1 MVDKKR
7 KKKILFLK
15 NIINKKNENKKKII
29 LKSIFQNRELNQIKI
44 LFSKVLISNLNNKKS
59 RKNCI
64 QGISEKSID
73 KKSKFSRFFLHKINN
88 ENLNQNFK
96 IYEK

>member
-1 MVDKKR
+1 MIEKKR
-7 KKKILFLK
+7 KKKVLFLK
-15 NIINKKNENKKKII
+15 NIINKKNESKKKII
-29 LKSIFQNRELNQIKI
+29 LKSIIQNKELNQLKS
-44 LFSKVLISNLNNKKS
+44 LFGRLLITNLNNKKS